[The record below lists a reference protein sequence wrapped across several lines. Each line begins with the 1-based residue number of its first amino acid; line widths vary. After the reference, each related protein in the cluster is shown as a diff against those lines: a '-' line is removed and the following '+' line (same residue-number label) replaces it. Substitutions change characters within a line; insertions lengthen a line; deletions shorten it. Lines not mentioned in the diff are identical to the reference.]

1 MDSLDISSQA
11 SERLTVLVADD
22 AESDLLIL
30 STILTRVGHKV
41 IEAHDGYQAIE
52 LYQEYQPDIVILDV
66 VMPKRNGF
74 ETAKI
79 IKEMAGDEF
88 VPIIFLTSLTDTT
101 SLVKGLDAGGD
112 DFLSKPYNLIV
123 LNSKINALNRLRNL
137 QKTVVQQKD
146 VIQKHN
152 ERLLHE
158 QAIAKIVFDKIA
170 HIGGLEAENV
180 RYFLSP
186 LAIFNGD
193 IVVASCR
200 PNGNMVILLGDFT
213 GHGLSAA
220 IGAMPLAS
228 TFYAM
233 IPKGFGISDVLFEL
247 NRKLKDILPVSNFC
261 CAIIVE
267 INFRKKELYYWNGGV
282 PDAVVFNANTKEM
295 RHLESTYLPLGIVDN
310 RNLRTKTEKIKLD
323 VGDRIYLWTDGV
335 HEVTDSEGEM
345 FGEKALWNIFSDHQ
359 DGEDVFEKI
368 LKGVHDFSCQEKTD
382 DISLIEVRVDDVLP
396 GICRPEKKAIKLT
409 SSAES
414 FWNSSLVIDY
424 TSLSEVDPLSIMVN
438 GLMEFKNLRN
448 HQAEVFAITSELYT
462 NALEHGVLGL
472 SSKIKAE
479 PDGFRR
485 YYELKHQRLKE
496 LTAGGIKIAFAV
508 RIKGEL
514 GELKITVEDS
524 GKGFDVSQILVNI
537 GKSSRQLGYAGR
549 GLMLVNS
556 LCHTLEF
563 VGRGNLVEAT
573 FLWST
578 VD

>member
-1 MDSLDISSQA
+1 MNSLDISSQP
-11 SERLTVLVADD
+11 SERLTILVADD

-30 STILTRVGHKV
+30 STILTRVGHRV
-41 IEAHDGYQAIE
+41 IEAQDGFQAVE
-52 LYQEYQPDIVILDV
+52 LYQKYQPDIVILDV
-66 VMPKRNGF
+66 VMPKRDGF

-79 IKEMAGDEF
+79 IKEMAGTEF

-112 DFLSKPYNLIV
+112 DFLSKPYNRIV

-152 ERLLHE
+152 ERLMHD
-158 QAIAKIVFDKIA
+158 QMVAKTVFDKIA
-170 HIGGLEAENV
+170 HIGGLDTENV

-200 PNGNMVILLGDFT
+200 PNGNMVVLLGDFT

-233 IPKGFGISDVLFEL
+233 IPKGFGISDILFEL
-247 NRKLKDILPVSNFC
+247 NRKLKSILPVSNFC

-267 INFRKKELYYWNGGV
+267 INFRKKELYYWNGGI
-282 PDAVVFNANTKEM
+282 PDAVVFSPSTKEL
-295 RHLESTYLPLGIVDN
+295 RKLESSHLPLGIVDN
-310 RNLRTKTEKIKLD
+310 RHLKTKTEKIKLSS
-323 VGDRIYLWTDGV
+323 GDRVFLWTDGV
-335 HEVTDSEGEM
+335 HEVTNSQGAM
-345 FGEKALWNIFSDHQ
+345 FGEQALWDIFRDYNAEENIFD
-359 DGEDVFEKI
+359 EI
-368 LKGVHDFSCQEKTD
+368 LKGVNEFSCEEKTD
-382 DISLIEVRVDDVLP
+382 DISLIEIAIENSLP
-396 GICRPEKKAIKLT
+396 KTCLPERKAIKLT
-409 SSAES
+409 STAES
-414 FWNSSLVIDY
+414 FWNSSLHIDY
-424 TSLSEVDPLSIMVN
+424 TSLAEVDPLSIMVN

-462 NALEHGVLGL
+462 NALEHGVLNL
-472 SSKIKAE
+472 DSKLKSE

-485 YYELKHQRLKE
+485 YYELKQQRLHQ
-496 LTAGGIKIAFAV
+496 LASGGINVSFSV

-514 GELKITVEDS
+514 GELKISVEDS
-524 GKGFDVSQILVNI
+524 GEGFDVSRILVNI
-537 GKSSRQLGYAGR
+537 GKSSRHQGYAGR

-563 VGRGNLVEAT
+563 LGSGNRVEAT